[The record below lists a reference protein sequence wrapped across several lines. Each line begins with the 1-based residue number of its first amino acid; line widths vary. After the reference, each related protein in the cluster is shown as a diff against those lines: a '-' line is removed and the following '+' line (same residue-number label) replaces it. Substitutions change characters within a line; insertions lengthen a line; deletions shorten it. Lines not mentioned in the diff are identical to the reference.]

1 MKVFSVCRYGFLL
14 IFCALAAD
22 ISVGQDLGSSN
33 KLFDPSRPKSKTTRT
48 PAKKAAPKPK
58 ISSTVSAAKNSS
70 KPKTAS
76 VVKTTPPKSDGSRQN
91 AANKTSKQ
99 ELSKNVV
106 ITVGQPLPDNVK
118 KAGLSSVAEKPNPP
132 KNEFNEVFEQS
143 IAEGNA
149 ARDEREYAKAEAAYL
164 RAQSV
169 QSKDARAIY
178 GLGNLYSDQQRW
190 EEAESAYRT
199 AIEIEP
205 NTPESY
211 AALSFVLTQPIIGV
225 NLSDRY
231 AEAEKLARQA
241 IKLDPKNAV
250 GYDQL
255 GVALELQGK
264 IGDET
269 QNAYNKSIEIDPN
282 FALAY
287 AHLGRLLRRRG
298 LTNES
303 SAAYRSAVQF
313 SGEVPTMI
321 LVADVMQ
328 SQQKYAESEQ
338 LLRQALSEDPKNPT
352 ALYLLGRAL
361 TIRGSYDEAE
371 KVLKKSANVSPNSF
385 VSYVLL
391 SSLYMRLE
399 QFNDAEKSLLKALGM
414 VSPNEKKRLAQDFEA
429 VGDGYL
435 KAGKSKD
442 AVRAYRQAINLD
454 SAKTILADKL
464 AKAQGG

>member
-1 MKVFSVCRYGFLL
+1 MYNFGFLL
-14 IFCALAAD
+14 IFSAFAVSGVFA
-22 ISVGQDLGSSN
+22 QDLGSSN
-33 KLFDPSRPKSKTTRT
+33 KLFDPAAPKTKNTKTTAKKSASKTKNSSPTVN
-48 PAKKAAPKPK
+48 KKAA
-58 ISSTVSAAKNSS
+58 A
-70 KPKTAS
+70 KPKTPSA
-76 VVKTTPPKSDGSRQN
+76 KTTSSKSGDNRKN
-91 AANKTSKQ
+91 AADKTAKQ

-106 ITVGQPLPDNVK
+106 ITVGQPIADKTVK
-118 KAGLSSVAEKPNPP
+118 PEKSE
-132 KNEFNEVFEQS
+132 KMTQVEIEFNESFEQA
-143 IAEGNA
+143 IAEGNT
-149 ARDEREYAKAEAAYL
+149 ARDEREYTKAEAAYL
-164 RAQSV
+164 RAQSL
-169 QSKDARAIY
+169 QNKDARAIY

-190 EEAESAYRT
+190 DEAESAYRT
-199 AIEIEP
+199 AIEFEP
-205 NTPESY
+205 TAPESY
-211 AALSFVLTQPIIGV
+211 VALSFVLTQPIIGTD
-225 NLSDRY
+225 LSERY

-287 AHLGRLLRRRG
+287 AHLGRLLRRKG

-303 SAAYRSAVQF
+303 SAAYRNAIQLSN
-313 SGEVPTMI
+313 EVPTMI

-328 SQQKYAESEQ
+328 SQQRYLESEQ
-338 LLRQALSEDPKNPT
+338 LLRQALREDPKNPT

-361 TIRGSYDEAE
+361 TIRGSFDEAE
-371 KVLKKSANVSPNSF
+371 DVLRRSAKVSPNSF

-391 SSLYMRLE
+391 SSLYLRRE
-399 QFNDAEKSLLKALGM
+399 QFNDAEKSLLKALNM
-414 VSPNEKKRLAQDFEA
+414 VSPNEKKRLARDFEA

-442 AVRAYRQAINLD
+442 AVRAYRQAITLD
-454 SAKTILADKL
+454 SAKTVLADKL
-464 AKAQGG
+464 AKAQGS

>member
-1 MKVFSVCRYGFLL
+1 MMFFAFVMINVS
-14 IFCALAAD
+14 
-22 ISVGQDLGSSN
+22 GQDLGSSN
-33 KLFDPSRPKSKTTRT
+33 KLFNPSSPKTNNTKA

-58 ISSTVSAAKNSS
+58 TSSPSNSTANATKNSS
-70 KPKTAS
+70 KPKISPAAKTSPSKSEDKRQNTTA
-76 VVKTTPPKSDGSRQN
+76 VKTPK
-91 AANKTSKQ
+91 K
-99 ELSKNVV
+99 ELPKKVV
-106 ITVGQPLPDNVK
+106 ITVGKPLPT
-118 KAGLSSVAEKPNPP
+118 VAEKPNISKTAEKSNPV
-132 KNEFNEVFEQS
+132 KSEFNELFEQS

-164 RAQSV
+164 RAQSL
-169 QSKDARAIY
+169 QSKDSRAIY

-199 AIEIEP
+199 AIEFEP
-205 NTPESY
+205 NVPESY
-211 AALSFVLTQPIIGV
+211 IALSFVLTQPIIGAD
-225 NLSDRY
+225 LSDRY
-231 AEAEKLARQA
+231 AEAEQLARQA

-255 GVALELQGK
+255 GVSLELQGK

-269 QNAYNKSIEIDPN
+269 QNAYKKSIQIDPN

-287 AHLGRLLRRRG
+287 AHSGRLLRRKG

-303 SAAYRSAVQF
+303 SAAYRTAIQLSND
-313 SGEVPTMI
+313 VPTMI

-328 SQQKYAESEQ
+328 SQQRYLESEQ
-338 LLRQALSEDPKNPT
+338 LLRQALRDDPKNPT

-361 TIRGSYDEAE
+361 TIRGSFDEAE
-371 KVLKKSANVSPNSF
+371 NVLKKSAKISPNSF

-391 SSLYMRLE
+391 SSLYLRLE

-414 VSPNEKKRLAQDFEA
+414 VPPNEKKRLAQDFEA

-435 KAGKSKD
+435 KGGKNKD
-442 AVRAYRQAINLD
+442 AIRAYRQAITLD
-454 SAKTILADKL
+454 SAKSVLADKL
-464 AKAQGG
+464 AKAQNS